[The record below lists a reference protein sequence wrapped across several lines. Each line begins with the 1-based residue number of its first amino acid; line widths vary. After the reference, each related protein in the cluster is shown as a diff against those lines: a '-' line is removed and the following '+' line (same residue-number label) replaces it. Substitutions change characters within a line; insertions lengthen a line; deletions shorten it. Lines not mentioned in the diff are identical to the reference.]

1 MKYLIITLSVII
13 LALGLYCKSLK
24 ADLEISE
31 QNNKILENSI
41 KVQDETISKLKDD
54 YSKIQSA
61 NSELNELYQ
70 NQMKRVQIQNAINS
84 FENNL
89 KSKTAE
95 LTKSKT
101 AELTK
106 SETVSAVSNAV
117 SKSSKECLVS
127 DHKTK
132 VQYSIYKCYKDPKC
146 DILQ

>member
-1 MKYLIITLSVII
+1 MKYLIIIFSVVI

-24 ADLEISE
+24 SDLEISE

-41 KVQDETISKLKDD
+41 KIQDETISKLKDD

-61 NSELNELYQ
+61 NSELNELY
-70 NQMKRVQIQNAINS
+70 NSQMKRFQIQDAINS

-89 KSKTAE
+89 KSKTVN
-95 LTKSKT
+95 
-101 AELTK
+101 
-106 SETVSAVSNAV
+106 TVSNTV

-127 DHKTK
+127 EHETK
-132 VQYSIYKCYKDPKC
+132 VQYSIYKCYKDSKC

>member
-1 MKYLIITLSVII
+1 MKYLIIAFSVVI

-61 NSELNELYQ
+61 NSELNELY
-70 NQMKRVQIQNAINS
+70 NSQMKRFQIHDAINS

-89 KSKTAE
+89 KSKSAE
-95 LTKSKT
+95 LVESKEST
-101 AELTK
+101 
-106 SETVSAVSNAV
+106 
-117 SKSSKECLVS
+117 KSSKECLVS
-127 DHKTK
+127 EHKTK
-132 VQYSIYKCYKDPKC
+132 VQYSIYKCYKDSKC

>member
-1 MKYLIITLSVII
+1 MKYLIITFSVII

-24 ADLEISE
+24 TDLEVSE

-61 NSELNELYQ
+61 NSELNELY
-70 NQMKRVQIQNAINS
+70 NSQMKRFQIHDAINS

-89 KSKTAE
+89 KSKSAE
-95 LTKSKT
+95 LVESKEST
-101 AELTK
+101 
-106 SETVSAVSNAV
+106 
-117 SKSSKECLVS
+117 KSSKECLVTE
-127 DHKTK
+127 HKTK
-132 VQYSIYKCYKDPKC
+132 VQYSIYKCYKDSKC

>member
-1 MKYLIITLSVII
+1 MKYLIIAFSVVI

-61 NSELNELYQ
+61 NSELNELY
-70 NQMKRVQIQNAINS
+70 NSQMKRFQIQDAINS

-89 KSKTAE
+89 KSDSVE
-95 LTKSKT
+95 LVESKEST
-101 AELTK
+101 
-106 SETVSAVSNAV
+106 
-117 SKSSKECLVS
+117 KSSKECLVS
-127 DHKTK
+127 EHKTK

>member
-1 MKYLIITLSVII
+1 MKYLIITFSVLI

-31 QNNKILENSI
+31 QNNKILENSL

-89 KSKTAE
+89 KS
-95 LTKSKT
+95 
-101 AELTK
+101 
-106 SETVSAVSNAV
+106 ETVSTVSNTV

-127 DHKTK
+127 EHKTK
-132 VQYSIYKCYKDPKC
+132 VQYSIYECYKDPKC
-146 DILQ
+146 DILR

>member
-1 MKYLIITLSVII
+1 MKYLIITFSVVI

-61 NSELNELYQ
+61 NSELNELYNSQ
-70 NQMKRVQIQNAINS
+70 IKRFQIHDAINS
-84 FENNL
+84 FENTL
-89 KSKTAE
+89 KTDSVKSKE
-95 LTKSKT
+95 S
-101 AELTK
+101 
-106 SETVSAVSNAV
+106 
-117 SKSSKECLVS
+117 SKSSKECLVPE
-127 DHKTK
+127 HKTK

>member
-1 MKYLIITLSVII
+1 MKYLIIAFSVVI

-61 NSELNELYQ
+61 NSELNELY
-70 NQMKRVQIQNAINS
+70 NSQMKRFQIKDAINS

-89 KSKTAE
+89 KSKSAE
-95 LTKSKT
+95 FVESKEST
-101 AELTK
+101 
-106 SETVSAVSNAV
+106 
-117 SKSSKECLVS
+117 KSSKECLVS
-127 DHKTK
+127 EHKTK
-132 VQYSIYKCYKDPKC
+132 VQYSIYKCYKDSKC

>member
-1 MKYLIITLSVII
+1 MKYLIIAFSVVI

-24 ADLEISE
+24 ADLEVSE
-31 QNNKILENSI
+31 QNNKILENSL

-61 NSELNELYQ
+61 NSELNELY
-70 NQMKRVQIQNAINS
+70 NSQMKRFQIHDAINS

-95 LTKSKT
+95 SK
-101 AELTK
+101 E
-106 SETVSAVSNAV
+106 S

-127 DHKTK
+127 EHETK

>member
-1 MKYLIITLSVII
+1 MKYLIIAFSVVI

-24 ADLEISE
+24 ADLEVSE

-61 NSELNELYQ
+61 NSELNELY
-70 NQMKRVQIQNAINS
+70 NSQMKRFQIKDAINS

-89 KSKTAE
+89 KSKSAE
-95 LTKSKT
+95 LVESKEST
-101 AELTK
+101 
-106 SETVSAVSNAV
+106 
-117 SKSSKECLVS
+117 KSSKECLVS
-127 DHKTK
+127 EHKTK

>member
-1 MKYLIITLSVII
+1 MKYLIVTFSVLI
-13 LALGLYCKSLK
+13 LILGLYCKSLK
-24 ADLEISE
+24 SDLEISE

-89 KSKTAE
+89 KS
-95 LTKSKT
+95 
-101 AELTK
+101 
-106 SETVSAVSNAV
+106 ETVSAVSNEV

-127 DHKTK
+127 EHKTK
-132 VQYSIYKCYKDPKC
+132 VQYSIYECYKDPKC
-146 DILQ
+146 DILR

>member
-1 MKYLIITLSVII
+1 MKYLIITFSVVILS
-13 LALGLYCKSLK
+13 LGLYCKSLK
-24 ADLEISE
+24 SDLEISE

-61 NSELNELYQ
+61 NSELNELY
-70 NQMKRVQIQNAINS
+70 NSQMKRFQIHDAINS
-84 FENNL
+84 FENTL
-89 KSKTAE
+89 KTDSVKSKE
-95 LTKSKT
+95 S
-101 AELTK
+101 
-106 SETVSAVSNAV
+106 

-127 DHKTK
+127 EHKTK

>member
-1 MKYLIITLSVII
+1 MKYLIITFSVVI

-24 ADLEISE
+24 ADLEVSE

-61 NSELNELYQ
+61 NSELNELY
-70 NQMKRVQIQNAINS
+70 NSQMKRFQIKDAINS

-89 KSKTAE
+89 KSKTTE
-95 LTKSKT
+95 LVESKEST
-101 AELTK
+101 
-106 SETVSAVSNAV
+106 
-117 SKSSKECLVS
+117 KSSKECLVS
-127 DHKTK
+127 EHKTK
-132 VQYSIYKCYKDPKC
+132 VKYSIYKCYKDSKC

>member
-1 MKYLIITLSVII
+1 MKYLIITFSVVI

-61 NSELNELYQ
+61 NSELNELH
-70 NQMKRVQIQNAINS
+70 NSQMKRFQIRDAINS

-89 KSKTAE
+89 KSESAE
-95 LTKSKT
+95 LVESKEST
-101 AELTK
+101 
-106 SETVSAVSNAV
+106 
-117 SKSSKECLVS
+117 KSSKECLVS
-127 DHKTK
+127 EHKTK

>member
-1 MKYLIITLSVII
+1 MKYLIVTFSVLI
-13 LALGLYCKSLK
+13 LILGLYCKSLK
-24 ADLEISE
+24 SDLEISE
-31 QNNKILENSI
+31 QNNEILKNSI

-61 NSELNELYQ
+61 NSELNELYK
-70 NQMKRVQIQNAINS
+70 NQMKRFQIHDAINS

-89 KSKTAE
+89 KSK
-95 LTKSKT
+95 K
-101 AELTK
+101 
-106 SETVSAVSNAV
+106 VSAV

-127 DHKTK
+127 EHKTK

>member
-1 MKYLIITLSVII
+1 MKYLIIAFSVVI

-24 ADLEISE
+24 TDLEVSE

-61 NSELNELYQ
+61 NSELNELY
-70 NQMKRVQIQNAINS
+70 NSQMKRFQIHDAINS

-95 LTKSKT
+95 LVESKEST
-101 AELTK
+101 
-106 SETVSAVSNAV
+106 
-117 SKSSKECLVS
+117 KSSKECLVS
-127 DHKTK
+127 EHKTK

>member
-1 MKYLIITLSVII
+1 MKYLIVAFSVVI
-13 LALGLYCKSLK
+13 LILGLYCKSLK

-54 YSKIQSA
+54 YSKIQNA

-89 KSKTAE
+89 KSKT
-95 LTKSKT
+95 
-101 AELTK
+101 
-106 SETVSAVSNAV
+106 VSAVSNAV

-127 DHKTK
+127 EHKTK

>member
-1 MKYLIITLSVII
+1 MKYLIVTFSVVI
-13 LALGLYCKSLK
+13 LILCLYCKSLK
-24 ADLEISE
+24 SDLEISE

-54 YSKIQSA
+54 YYKIQSA

-70 NQMKRVQIQNAINS
+70 NQMKRVQIHDAINS

-89 KSKTAE
+89 KSK
-95 LTKSKT
+95 
-101 AELTK
+101 
-106 SETVSAVSNAV
+106 TVSAVSNAV

-127 DHKTK
+127 EHKTK

-146 DILQ
+146 DILR

>member
-1 MKYLIITLSVII
+1 MKYLIITFSVVI

-61 NSELNELYQ
+61 NSELNELY
-70 NQMKRVQIQNAINS
+70 NSQMKRFQIHDAINS

-89 KSKTAE
+89 KSKSAE
-95 LTKSKT
+95 LVESKEST
-101 AELTK
+101 
-106 SETVSAVSNAV
+106 
-117 SKSSKECLVS
+117 KSSKECLVS
-127 DHKTK
+127 EHKTK

>member
-1 MKYLIITLSVII
+1 MKYLIVTFSVVI
-13 LALGLYCKSLK
+13 LILGLYCKSLK
-24 ADLEISE
+24 SDLEISE

-61 NSELNELYQ
+61 NSELNELY
-70 NQMKRVQIQNAINS
+70 NSQMKRFQIHDAINS

-89 KSKTAE
+89 KSESAE
-95 LTKSKT
+95 LVESKEST
-101 AELTK
+101 
-106 SETVSAVSNAV
+106 
-117 SKSSKECLVS
+117 KSSKECLVTEP
-127 DHKTK
+127 KKVK

>member
-1 MKYLIITLSVII
+1 MKYLIITLSVLI
-13 LALGLYCKSLK
+13 LVLGLYCKSLK

-70 NQMKRVQIQNAINS
+70 NQMKRAQIHNAINS

-89 KSKTAE
+89 
-95 LTKSKT
+95 
-101 AELTK
+101 K

-127 DHKTK
+127 EHKTK

>member
-1 MKYLIITLSVII
+1 MKYLIIAFSVVI

-61 NSELNELYQ
+61 NSELNELY
-70 NQMKRVQIQNAINS
+70 NSQMKRFQIHDAINS

-89 KSKTAE
+89 KSKTSE
-95 LTKSKT
+95 LVESKEST
-101 AELTK
+101 
-106 SETVSAVSNAV
+106 
-117 SKSSKECLVS
+117 KSSKECLVS
-127 DHKTK
+127 EHNTK

>member
-1 MKYLIITLSVII
+1 MKYLIVTFSVLI
-13 LALGLYCKSLK
+13 LILGLYCKSLK

-89 KSKTAE
+89 KSKT
-95 LTKSKT
+95 
-101 AELTK
+101 
-106 SETVSAVSNAV
+106 VSAVSNEV
-117 SKSSKECLVS
+117 SKSSKECLVPE
-127 DHKTK
+127 HKTK

>member
-1 MKYLIITLSVII
+1 MKYLIITFSVVI

-24 ADLEISE
+24 ADLEVSE

-61 NSELNELYQ
+61 NSELNELY
-70 NQMKRVQIQNAINS
+70 NSQMKRFQIHDAINS

-89 KSKTAE
+89 KSKTTE
-95 LTKSKT
+95 LVESKEST
-101 AELTK
+101 
-106 SETVSAVSNAV
+106 
-117 SKSSKECLVS
+117 KSSKECLVTE
-127 DHKTK
+127 HKTK
-132 VQYSIYKCYKDPKC
+132 VQYSIYKCYKDSKC

>member
-1 MKYLIITLSVII
+1 MKYLIITFSVVI
-13 LALGLYCKSLK
+13 LALGLYCKLLK

-61 NSELNELYQ
+61 NSELNELY
-70 NQMKRVQIQNAINS
+70 NSQMKRFQIHDAINS
-84 FENNL
+84 FENTL
-89 KSKTAE
+89 KTDSVKSKE
-95 LTKSKT
+95 S
-101 AELTK
+101 
-106 SETVSAVSNAV
+106 
-117 SKSSKECLVS
+117 SKSSKECLVTEP
-127 DHKTK
+127 KKVK

>member
-1 MKYLIITLSVII
+1 MKYLIVTFSVLI
-13 LALGLYCKSLK
+13 LILGLYCKSLK
-24 ADLEISE
+24 SDLEISE

-89 KSKTAE
+89 KSETAE
-95 LTKSKT
+95 LTKS
-101 AELTK
+101 
-106 SETVSAVSNAV
+106 

-127 DHKTK
+127 EHKTK
-132 VQYSIYKCYKDPKC
+132 VQYSIYECYKDPKC
-146 DILQ
+146 DILR

>member
-1 MKYLIITLSVII
+1 MKYLIIAFSVVI

-24 ADLEISE
+24 ADLEVSE

-61 NSELNELYQ
+61 NSELNELY
-70 NQMKRVQIQNAINS
+70 NSQMKRFQIHDAINS

-89 KSKTAE
+89 KSKSAE
-95 LTKSKT
+95 LVESK
-101 AELTK
+101 E
-106 SETVSAVSNAV
+106 S
-117 SKSSKECLVS
+117 SKSSKECLVTE
-127 DHKTK
+127 HKTK
-132 VQYSIYKCYKDPKC
+132 VQYSIYKCYKDSKC

>member
-1 MKYLIITLSVII
+1 MKYLIIAFSVVI

-24 ADLEISE
+24 ADLEVSE

-61 NSELNELYQ
+61 NSELNELY
-70 NQMKRVQIQNAINS
+70 NSQMKRFQIHDAINS

-89 KSKTAE
+89 KSKSAE
-95 LTKSKT
+95 LVESKEST
-101 AELTK
+101 
-106 SETVSAVSNAV
+106 
-117 SKSSKECLVS
+117 KSSKECLVTE
-127 DHKTK
+127 HRTK
-132 VQYSIYKCYKDPKC
+132 VQYSIYKCYKDSKC

>member
-1 MKYLIITLSVII
+1 MKYLIITFSVVI

-24 ADLEISE
+24 ADLEVSE

-61 NSELNELYQ
+61 NSELNELY
-70 NQMKRVQIQNAINS
+70 NSQMKRFQIKDAINS

-89 KSKTAE
+89 KSKSAE
-95 LTKSKT
+95 LVESKEST
-101 AELTK
+101 
-106 SETVSAVSNAV
+106 
-117 SKSSKECLVS
+117 KSSKECLVS
-127 DHKTK
+127 EHKTK
-132 VQYSIYKCYKDPKC
+132 VKYSIYKCYKDSKC

>member
-1 MKYLIITLSVII
+1 MKYLIIAFSVVI

-61 NSELNELYQ
+61 NSELNELY
-70 NQMKRVQIQNAINS
+70 NSQMKRFQIHDAINS

-95 LTKSKT
+95 LVETKESSKT
-101 AELTK
+101 
-106 SETVSAVSNAV
+106 
-117 SKSSKECLVS
+117 SKECLVS
-127 DHKTK
+127 EHKTK

>member
-1 MKYLIITLSVII
+1 MKYLIIAFSVVI

-24 ADLEISE
+24 SDLEVSE

-61 NSELNELYQ
+61 NSELNELY
-70 NQMKRVQIQNAINS
+70 NSQMKRFQIKDAINS

-89 KSKTAE
+89 KSKSAE
-95 LTKSKT
+95 FVESKEST
-101 AELTK
+101 
-106 SETVSAVSNAV
+106 
-117 SKSSKECLVS
+117 KSSKECLVS
-127 DHKTK
+127 EHKTK
-132 VQYSIYKCYKDPKC
+132 VQYSIYKCYKDSKC

>member
-1 MKYLIITLSVII
+1 MKYLIVTFSVVI
-13 LALGLYCKSLK
+13 LILGLYCKSLK
-24 ADLEISE
+24 SDLEISE

-89 KSKTAE
+89 KSKT
-95 LTKSKT
+95 
-101 AELTK
+101 
-106 SETVSAVSNAV
+106 VSAVSNEV

-127 DHKTK
+127 EHKTK
-132 VQYSIYKCYKDPKC
+132 VQYSIYECYKDPKC
-146 DILQ
+146 DILR

>member
-1 MKYLIITLSVII
+1 MKYLIITFSVVI

-61 NSELNELYQ
+61 NSELNELY
-70 NQMKRVQIQNAINS
+70 NSQMKRFQIHDAINS

-95 LTKSKT
+95 LVESK
-101 AELTK
+101 E
-106 SETVSAVSNAV
+106 S
-117 SKSSKECLVS
+117 SKSSKECLVTE
-127 DHKTK
+127 HKTK
-132 VQYSIYKCYKDPKC
+132 VQYSIYKCYKDSKC